1 MKPSGTD
8 VEQTSCLPGPVVNDS
23 QSFELFPEDSVAV
36 TRLYTVAMMADVLD
50 VSQATIRHWRRNKL
64 IHATRSSGSI
74 DWYDYSM
81 LVVAKDLSRLLCS
94 GLSLRELSHKIHLFT
109 EGDESRVAEV
119 INRIVVDGHRL
130 SLRRD
135 DHLLS
140 AGGQMQLDFYACGI
154 NADMGHESSKM
165 AEQPETLCLTPF
177 LDTFHQEV
185 VIEFQDEYTSDI
197 PSSAEL
203 LDIAADLEAAGNFT
217 EASEAL
223 RAVLQADGPCASVTF
238 MLAETLY
245 RAGDLAAAR
254 ERYYTVIELDEDHL
268 EARASLACVLAEQG
282 DVELATAALEG
293 VLKQQPEYADAH
305 WHLAGIHMEA
315 GCEKKA
321 EHHLLRFLSLAPES
335 PWANLAREKLSQ
347 YSLKSSQDTID

>member
-1 MKPSGTD
+1 
-8 VEQTSCLPGPVVNDS
+8 
-23 QSFELFPEDSVAV
+23 
-36 TRLYTVAMMADVLD
+36 
-50 VSQATIRHWRRNKL
+50 
-64 IHATRSSGSI
+64 
-74 DWYDYSM
+74 
-81 LVVAKDLSRLLCS
+81 
-94 GLSLRELSHKIHLFT
+94 
-109 EGDESRVAEV
+109 
-119 INRIVVDGHRL
+119 
-130 SLRRD
+130 
-135 DHLLS
+135 
-140 AGGQMQLDFYACGI
+140 
-154 NADMGHESSKM
+154 
-165 AEQPETLCLTPF
+165 
-177 LDTFHQEV
+177 
-185 VIEFQDEYTSDI
+185 
-197 PSSAEL
+197 
-203 LDIAADLEAAGNFT
+203 
-217 EASEAL
+217 
-223 RAVLQADGPCASVTF
+223 

-347 YSLKSSQDTID
+347 SSPDSGQDMID

>member
-8 VEQTSCLPGPVVNDS
+8 VEQTACLHGPLLDDP

-64 IHATRSSGSI
+64 IRATRSSDSI

-81 LVVAKDLSRLLCS
+81 LVVAKDLSRLLLS

-109 EGDESRVAEV
+109 EGDELRVAEV

-135 DHLLS
+135 DLLLS

-154 NADMGHESSKM
+154 HTDMDQPSSQTV
-165 AEQPETLCLTPF
+165 EQPSTLTIVPF
-177 LDTFHQEV
+177 LNTSHSEIIV
-185 VIEFQDEYTSDI
+185 EYQDEHAPDI

-203 LDIAADLEAAGNFT
+203 LDIAADLEAAGDFV

-268 EARASLACVLAEQG
+268 EARTSLACVLAEQG

-293 VLKQQPEYADAH
+293 VLKQQPDYADAH
-305 WHLAGIHMEA
+305 WHLAGIYTET
-315 GCEKKA
+315 GCQEKT

-347 YSLKSSQDTID
+347 NSLLSSHDASE